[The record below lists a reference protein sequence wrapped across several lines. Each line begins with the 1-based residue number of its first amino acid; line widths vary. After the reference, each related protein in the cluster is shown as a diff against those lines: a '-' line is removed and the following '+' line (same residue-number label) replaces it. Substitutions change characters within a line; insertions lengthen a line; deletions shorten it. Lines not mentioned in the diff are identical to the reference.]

1 LITLR
6 RWQEEW
12 HERGKIGVL
21 FSRVRLEEKLIFE
34 ALAKRK
40 IPFEKLDI
48 RAMAFD
54 LEKAQDFER
63 ILIRCI
69 SHREAFYGS
78 RILESQGVKTVN
90 SHQTIRL
97 AGDKLLTSQALMDKG
112 VPTLPVVM
120 AFSPQAAMDALEKLG
135 YPAVIKPLNGS
146 WGRLIAKIDSPESAR
161 SILEHRSYMG
171 DELGSVFYIQP
182 YVEKPGRDI
191 RVMVVGEEVIYAIY
205 RYSSHWIT
213 NTARGAYT
221 EPCPITSELEE
232 LSLRAAE
239 AVGGGILALDIFET
253 PEGLV
258 VNEVNHTPEFHGA
271 MKAVKVD
278 IPKKIVDYFLQGG

>member
-1 LITLR
+1 M
-6 RWQEEW
+6 
-12 HERGKIGVL
+12 L

-34 ALAKRK
+34 ALDRRK

-48 RAMAFD
+48 RRLTFN
-54 LEKAQDFER
+54 LEGGLGFER

-69 SHREAFYGS
+69 SHREALYGS
-78 RILESQGVKTVN
+78 RILESWGVKTVN
-90 SHQTIRL
+90 SHETIRL
-97 AGDKLLTSQALMDKG
+97 AGDKLLTSQALLDSG
-112 VPTLPVVM
+112 VPTIPVAL
-120 AFSPQAAMDALEKLG
+120 AFSPEAALEALDKLG
-135 YPAVIKPLNGS
+135 YPAVIKPVNGS
-146 WGRLIAKIDSPESAR
+146 WGRLIARVDDPETAR

-171 DELGSVFYIQP
+171 ENLASVFYIQP
-182 YVEKPGRDI
+182 FVEKPGRDI
-191 RVMVVGEEVIYAIY
+191 RVMVIGEELIYAVY

-221 EPCPITSELEE
+221 EPCPITPELEE
-232 LSLRAAE
+232 LSIRAAR

-253 PEGLV
+253 PGGLV

-278 IPKKIVDYFLQGG
+278 IPGKIVDYFLRREE